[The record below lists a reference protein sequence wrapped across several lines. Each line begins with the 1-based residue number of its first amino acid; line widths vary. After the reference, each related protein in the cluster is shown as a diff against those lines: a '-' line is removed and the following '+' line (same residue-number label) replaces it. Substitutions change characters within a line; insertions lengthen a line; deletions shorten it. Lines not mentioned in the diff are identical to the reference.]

1 MNSKILGIFTLI
13 SFLTISF
20 SKGQSLEEK
29 NNRAVFNRI
38 EYFINSQQPD
48 SIYQLANK
56 DFQSQIS
63 RSQLTGILTQLSVL
77 GKIKNA
83 TVFKYNRGV
92 ASYKTEFE
100 QETMTILLGVDSTMH
115 YHTLAFQPYQGDAKA
130 DSAASAKKDI
140 ISNVKATNPLDNFVD
155 SVARNYAKQGNAQ
168 GLAVAIIH
176 KNKINTFFYGET
188 DKGNN
193 KLPDA
198 NTLFE
203 IGSISKTFTASLLAD
218 MVNKGLVNLEDSIAK
233 FLPDSIAQNPDI
245 KKINF
250 KSLVNHTSGLPA
262 LADNWNKGPKF
273 SMDDPYA
280 FYDRKQLFAY
290 LKNYKA
296 KGDPETE
303 YAYSNL
309 GFGLLAELIAI
320 IQKKPYMQL
329 VKESI
334 LVPLE
339 MTNTSDKIDPKNK
352 NIAPP
357 HNKEGT
363 KVSFWNFQAMAGA
376 GALKSSLND
385 MLRYTIAQLTYP
397 ETDIQKAMNLTK
409 QFTFFVPPNSDI
421 GMAWH
426 MNMLEGMTYYWHN
439 GGTAGSSS
447 FVGFVPDEKSV
458 VIILSNSEIDV
469 TQTGIQLLEKVLTTK

>member
-13 SFLTISF
+13 SILTISF

-38 EYFINSQQPD
+38 EYFINTQQPD

-63 RSQLTGILTQLSVL
+63 KSQLTGILTQLSVL

-130 DSAASAKKDI
+130 DSAASAKKEV

-218 MVNKGLVNLEDSIAK
+218 MVNKGLINLEDSIAK

-245 KKINF
+245 QKITF
-250 KSLVNHTSGLPA
+250 KSLVNHTSGLPR

-280 FYDRKQLFAY
+280 FYDRKQLFTY
-290 LKNYKA
+290 LKNYQA

-309 GFGLLAELIAI
+309 GFGLLAELISI

-339 MTNTSDKIDPKNK
+339 MANTSDKVDPKNK

-363 KVSFWNFQAMAGA
+363 KVPFWNFQAMAGA

-447 FVGFVPDEKSV
+447 FIGFVPDEKSV